1 MANPTDT
8 FSEVSLLTIQKKD
21 GSARNYETII
31 ETIDISGGEKGFDS
45 IATIKGGR
53 LKKFNP
59 QEDIEVTIEGYA
71 VEVGT
76 SGGSATGTGFYDTL
90 HSVDTSQPMS
100 IPVDLVRDE
109 TMVAIMATDN
119 LSQAS
124 AVGSTSSSDKC
135 ERWVFKNGHVT
146 NVTASFTD
154 KVWKF
159 TLNYKVPP
167 FDKSGSANVTY
178 ESSDGNGALSA
189 VTYTSS

>member
-1 MANPTDT
+1 MANPSDT
-8 FSEVSLLTIQKKD
+8 FSELSFLTIQKKA
-21 GSARNYETII
+21 GTPRHYETII
-31 ETIDISGGEKGFDS
+31 ETIDISGGEKGVDY

-59 QEDIEVTIEGYA
+59 QEPIEVTIEGYA

-76 SGGSATGTGFYDTL
+76 TGGASTGTGFYDLL

-100 IPVDLVRDE
+100 IPVDHARDE
-109 TMVAIMATDN
+109 TMIAIMATDN
-119 LSQAS
+119 LSQSNAVS
-124 AVGSTSSSDKC
+124 ATTSTDNC

-159 TLNYKVPP
+159 TLNYSVGP
-167 FDKSGSANVTY
+167 FDKTGTANVTY

-189 VTYTSS
+189 VTYSS